1 MKCVVISDTHG
12 IYSDLEIPP
21 GDVFIHAGDIL
32 GRGEL
37 SELVDFNNWL
47 STLPH
52 KHKIVIAGNHDW
64 CFERNEEESRSCLT
78 NAIYLKDESVEV
90 DGVKFYGSPWQ
101 PFFFNWAFNLG
112 RGMSLKAK
120 WDLIPDNIDVLI
132 THGPAL
138 GILDQ
143 VVDGSHVGCE
153 ELFKA
158 IGRIKPKYHIFG
170 HIHEG
175 YGSKTLTGCTH
186 INASIMTERYIPSNK
201 PITFEINK

>member
-12 IYSDLEIPP
+12 MYSDLDIPP

-78 NAIYLKDESVEV
+78 NATYLKDESVEV

-101 PFFFNWAFNLG
+101 PFFFNWAFNLE
-112 RGMSLKAK
+112 RGMELKAK

-175 YGSKTLTGCTH
+175 YGSKTLAGCTH
-186 INASIMTERYIPSNK
+186 INASTTTERYIPSNN
-201 PITFEINK
+201 PITFVIDK

>member
-12 IYSDLEIPP
+12 MYSELDIPP

-32 GRGEL
+32 GRGKL

-47 STLPH
+47 NTLPH
-52 KHKIVIAGNHDW
+52 KHKIVVAGNHDW
-64 CFERNEEESRSCLT
+64 CFERNKEESRACLT
-78 NAIYLKDESVEV
+78 NAIYLKDEQVEL

-101 PFFFNWAFNLG
+101 PFFFNWAFNLE
-112 RGMSLKAK
+112 RGLALKSK

-158 IGRIKPKYHIFG
+158 IGRIKPKYHVFG

-175 YGSKTLTGCTH
+175 YGTEKLVGCTH
-186 INASIMTERYIPSNK
+186 INASITTERYIPSNK
-201 PITFEINK
+201 PVTFEIGE